1 MKSSKTSNGTG
12 TLEARSPEGLTIKA
26 KQIQFTF
33 TGSEYPWMLAGKDEH
48 SGVTLA
54 FPPALGDGAHIID
67 YPADLDHGPVVE
79 FWSYQLP
86 EQDTREPKF
95 GRASIVI
102 GTVNGLKSV
111 NGTFEFLDADK
122 ALILNGNFNVQQMSK

>member
-12 TLEARSPEGLTIKA
+12 TLEARSPEGLTIIG

-33 TGSEYPWMLAGKDEH
+33 SITGNDEH
-48 SGVTLA
+48 SGVTLV
-54 FPPALGDGAHIID
+54 FPPALEDGTHIFD
-67 YPADLDHGPVVE
+67 YPADLDNGNVAH

-86 EQDTREPKF
+86 GQDTRYPSF
-95 GRASIVI
+95 GTASIVI

-111 NGTFEFLDADK
+111 NGSFLFLDGDK
-122 ALILNGNFNVQQMSK
+122 AVMLNGNFNVKQISK